1 MNPTTDAASTEPA
14 PPYLGQDHRA
24 KGKCRRPDK
33 IFDSPD
39 ATVGPRIGL
48 GLGLAATAL
57 LLAMP
62 SSAQRGA
69 ARPAVPAPAAPA
81 PAATAA
87 PSAAP
92 SAAEAPPMGP
102 TVVPS
107 LKTDPLADALKP
119 SPGGLDPQRVAEL
132 AVRSSHAVAGKQAE
146 LHSAAAK
153 VDQALVAYFPIV
165 TTGFTYTRLSPVDN
179 SIDIGITIPGMGS
192 SISFPTIVNSYSFD
206 TQIAVPF
213 SDYLLRL
220 TQAYGAASAGEEAK
234 RLETRATAL
243 QAAADA
249 KVAFLNWIRAKG
261 TRAVAELA
269 VEQTRGHL
277 KDAKLT
283 VEAQMLSRADYL
295 RLVSQL
301 AQAEQLAQ
309 SLRNFEAVA
318 EEQLR
323 LSVHL
328 DPHKPL
334 ASGIDVL
341 QVPGE
346 LETRP
351 LPELQRLALSQRV
364 ELKALDAGRRAAE
377 QAEWLAFAGYF
388 PRLDGFAQFTY
399 ANPNQRVFA
408 SEAKWDFTW
417 ALGFKLGWTV
427 NETFTTIGR
436 QAEAAGAGEAIDAQ
450 REVLSDGIKLS
461 VAAAYR
467 ELQTARS
474 AITAAERSEEAATE
488 GLRVR
493 REVFLAGRA
502 TSTDIIDAETEL
514 TRARLSRV
522 NAHVDV
528 LVAQAKLAY
537 AVGLDTLPK
546 QVTVE

>member
-1 MNPTTDAASTEPA
+1 MHHS
-14 PPYLGQDHRA
+14 H
-24 KGKCRRPDK
+24 
-33 IFDSPD
+33 SPSKL
-39 ATVGPRIGL
+39 AFPL
-48 GLGLAATAL
+48 GLGLAATAT

-62 SSAQRGA
+62 SSAQRA
-69 ARPAVPAPAAPA
+69 AGPAAAPA
-81 PAATAA
+81 PTSAPSSA
-87 PSAAP
+87 PSAA
-92 SAAEAPPMGP
+92 AAPALGP

-107 LKTDPLADALKP
+107 LATDPLADALRP
-119 SPGGLDPQRVAEL
+119 TPGGLDPQRVAEL
-132 AVRSSHAVAGKQAE
+132 AVRSSHAVAAKQAE

-179 SIDIGITIPGMGS
+179 SIDIGVTIPGMGS
-192 SISFPTIVNSYSFD
+192 GISFPVIVNSYSFD

-220 TQAYGAASAGEEAK
+220 TQAYGAATAGEEAK
-234 RLETRATAL
+234 RLEARAAAL

-261 TRAVAELA
+261 NRAVAELA

-283 VEAQMLSRADYL
+283 VEAQLLSRADYL

-328 DPHKPL
+328 DPGKPL
-334 ASGIDVL
+334 SWGIDVL
-341 QVPGE
+341 NPPAG
-346 LETRP
+346 LEARA

-364 ELKALDAGRRAAE
+364 ELKALDAGKRAAE

-388 PRLDGFAQFTY
+388 PRLDGFASFTY

-408 SEAKWDFTW
+408 SESKWDFTW
-417 ALGFKLGWTV
+417 ALGLKLGWTV
-427 NETFTTIGR
+427 NDTFSTIGK
-436 QAEAAGAGEAIDAQ
+436 QAEAAGAVEAIDAQ
-450 REVLSDGIKLS
+450 REVLGDGIKLS
-461 VAAAYR
+461 VAAAYQD
-467 ELQTARS
+467 LQTARS
-474 AITAAERSEEAATE
+474 AITAAESSEAAATE

-493 REVFLAGRA
+493 REIFLAGRA

-537 AVGLDTLPK
+537 ALGTDVVPADRAP
-546 QVTVE
+546 

>member
-1 MNPTTDAASTEPA
+1 
-14 PPYLGQDHRA
+14 
-24 KGKCRRPDK
+24 
-33 IFDSPD
+33 
-39 ATVGPRIGL
+39 
-48 GLGLAATAL
+48 
-57 LLAMP
+57 
-62 SSAQRGA
+62 
-69 ARPAVPAPAAPA
+69 
-81 PAATAA
+81 
-87 PSAAP
+87 
-92 SAAEAPPMGP
+92 MGP

-107 LKTDPLADALKP
+107 LATDPLADALRP
-119 SPGGLDPQRVAEL
+119 TPGGLDPQRVAEL
-132 AVRSSHAVAGKQAE
+132 AVRSSHSVAAKQAE

-165 TTGFTYTRLSPVDN
+165 STGFTYTRLSPVDN
-179 SIDIGITIPGMGS
+179 SIDIGVTIPGIGS
-192 SISFPTIVNSYSFD
+192 GISFPVIVNSYSFD

-220 TQAYGAASAGEEAK
+220 TQAYSAATAGEEAK

-261 TRAVAELA
+261 NRAVAELA

-283 VEAQMLSRADYL
+283 VEAQLLSRADYL

-301 AQAEQLAQ
+301 AQAEQLAA
-309 SLRNFEAVA
+309 SLRNFEALA

-323 LSVHL
+323 LSLHV
-328 DPHKPL
+328 DPKQPL

-341 QVPGE
+341 KIPGG
-346 LETRP
+346 LESRS

-364 ELKALDAGRRAAE
+364 ELKALDAGKRAAE

-388 PRLDGFAQFTY
+388 PRLDGFADFTY
-399 ANPNQRVFA
+399 ANPNQRVFG
-408 SEAKWDFTW
+408 SDAKWDFTW
-417 ALGFKLGWTV
+417 AVGLKLGWTV
-427 NETFTTIGR
+427 NETFATIGK
-436 QAEAAGAGEAIDAQ
+436 QAEAAGAVEALDAQ
-450 REVLSDGIKLS
+450 SEVLRDGIKLS
-461 VAAAYR
+461 VAAAYQD
-467 ELQTARS
+467 LQTARS
-474 AITAAERSEEAATE
+474 AITAAESSEAAATE

-493 REVFLAGRA
+493 REIFLAGRA
-502 TSTDIIDAETEL
+502 TSTDLIDAETEL

-537 AVGLDTLPK
+537 ALGTDVVPSTTAP
-546 QVTVE
+546 